1 MNRPVL
7 ICYDGSADAR
17 HAIVQAARL
26 RPGTPAVVLNV
37 WHSETA
43 VYPTALHAGMAPVPG
58 EEATVNERRRSRSAA
73 VGAEGVAL
81 ARRAGLTAAARS
93 EREESSIWET
103 IIAVA
108 DELDADLV
116 VTGSRGLGKLRSLL
130 MGSVSDRLLHH
141 CRRPTLVVP
150 SPELAEDRAAAGS
163 TA

>member
-17 HAIVQAARL
+17 HAILEAARI
-26 RPGTPAVVLNV
+26 RPGAPAVVLNV
-37 WHSETA
+37 WHPVTA
-43 VYPTALHAGMAPVPG
+43 VYPTALHAGVAPVPG
-58 EEATVNERRRSRSAA
+58 EEAAVNERRRSRSAA
-73 VGAEGVAL
+73 VATEGVAL
-81 ARRAGLTAAARS
+81 ASRSGLTAAARS
-93 EREESSIWET
+93 EREENSVAET

-108 DELDADLV
+108 DDVDADLV

-150 SPELAEDRAAAGS
+150 SPDLAEVRAAAS
-163 TA
+163 AAA